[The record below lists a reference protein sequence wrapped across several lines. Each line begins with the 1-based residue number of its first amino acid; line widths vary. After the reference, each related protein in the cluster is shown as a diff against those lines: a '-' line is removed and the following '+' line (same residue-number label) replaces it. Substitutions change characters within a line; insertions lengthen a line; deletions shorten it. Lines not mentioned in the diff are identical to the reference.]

1 MKQVLLKRGQ
11 VIVAEVPQPSISANQ
26 VLVEVAYSCISP
38 GTETSALQSHQS
50 ILSQILKKPE
60 TIQRGLEMLVDK
72 GLQHTL
78 DLVKGTNLL
87 PSQIGYSAAGTVKE
101 VGAAV
106 HRIAVGQRVAVAGT
120 GYANH
125 AALVS
130 VPANLVACIPSNDV
144 SYKDASSVALGS
156 IALHAVRRANLQ
168 LGEYCVVFGL
178 GALGQ
183 LAVQLAQLAGARVIA
198 IDREESRVALA
209 SELGAELSL
218 NVLQTDIQRG
228 VTLLTGGKGADAVI
242 FAASTDKPEVL
253 SQAFQL
259 CRRKGRLVM
268 LGVYG
273 AQVDRNDLYPKEIDF
288 LISTSYGPGR
298 YDSNYEEAGVDY
310 PYDYVRWTLGRN
322 MEEYLRLL
330 STRSVDVSR
339 LIEQEFDVTEA
350 DNAFQAL
357 TAPNQRP
364 LLVVLKY
371 PTAQA
376 GQVRITVHNT
386 TPTNTEGKVALGI
399 IGAGSFVRDVHL
411 PNLCSLADRV
421 KVVGVCNRTGVSAS
435 AVASRLGAD
444 FFTSDYQEI
453 INEPSVQAVL
463 IGTRHDLHAELTLEA
478 LKRGKHV
485 LVEKPL
491 CLNLDQLNSIEEFYK
506 NDEQQKPMLMV
517 GYNRRFSPYSLE
529 VARLI
534 ANRKSPLFMRYRVN
548 AGLLP
553 DSHWVYSQEG
563 GGRIV
568 GEACHFIDL
577 LQYFSGSLVRTVS
590 TSHLAPISGP
600 FRSDDNV
607 IITMEFEDGS
617 VGSIEYLTCGSP
629 TLSKELVEIHFDQKM
644 LIIDNF
650 QKVSGIGVGT
660 KVPNSKQ
667 PRKGHREMLA
677 KFIENCSKTDGDFDR
692 NLNCLLNVSK
702 VAILSQFTSLGAHD
716 ERFSL

>member
-1 MKQVLLKRGQ
+1 
-11 VIVAEVPQPSISANQ
+11 
-26 VLVEVAYSCISP
+26 
-38 GTETSALQSHQS
+38 
-50 ILSQILKKPE
+50 
-60 TIQRGLEMLVDK
+60 
-72 GLQHTL
+72 
-78 DLVKGTNLL
+78 
-87 PSQIGYSAAGTVKE
+87 
-101 VGAAV
+101 
-106 HRIAVGQRVAVAGT
+106 
-120 GYANH
+120 
-125 AALVS
+125 
-130 VPANLVACIPSNDV
+130 
-144 SYKDASSVALGS
+144 
-156 IALHAVRRANLQ
+156 
-168 LGEYCVVFGL
+168 
-178 GALGQ
+178 
-183 LAVQLAQLAGARVIA
+183 
-198 IDREESRVALA
+198 
-209 SELGAELSL
+209 
-218 NVLQTDIQRG
+218 
-228 VTLLTGGKGADAVI
+228 
-242 FAASTDKPEVL
+242 
-253 SQAFQL
+253 
-259 CRRKGRLVM
+259 
-268 LGVYG
+268 
-273 AQVDRNDLYPKEIDF
+273 
-288 LISTSYGPGR
+288 
-298 YDSNYEEAGVDY
+298 
-310 PYDYVRWTLGRN
+310 
-322 MEEYLRLL
+322 
-330 STRSVDVSR
+330 
-339 LIEQEFDVTEA
+339 
-350 DNAFQAL
+350 
-357 TAPNQRP
+357 
-364 LLVVLKY
+364 
-371 PTAQA
+371 
-376 GQVRITVHNT
+376 
-386 TPTNTEGKVALGI
+386 
-399 IGAGSFVRDVHL
+399 
-411 PNLCSLADRV
+411 
-421 KVVGVCNRTGVSAS
+421 
-435 AVASRLGAD
+435 VASRLGAD